1 MIGLWRSL
9 RGELYLLRHRRS
21 VLWMHV
27 GVFLLA
33 ALYVAGAR
41 IKLEI
46 VKAAGGGGIGE
57 VAAWNFWPQF
67 GDGTR
72 AGLFLVEIAT
82 LIFLAGGLPREIS
95 SGAVRD
101 PLARRISRSAFA
113 VSRCVVA
120 IILPLTL
127 FVCAIAGSAGC
138 SALLFD
144 AGDIMSGGEVLFGIE
159 EEGIDLLLYKSMAHA
174 ILPLL
179 ALAMFSVWMSTA
191 FRHGVAGVG
200 VGLAVMLAPSL
211 LHETMGEKA
220 PWLFSDV
227 LPAMGQDSFLKE
239 ANERAAG
246 NADAY
251 PYSFDEIVQI
261 GWISPLPAVALS
273 LVFALLMFRRKQV

>member
-1 MIGLWRSL
+1 MTGLWRSL

-21 VLWMHV
+21 VAWMHF

-33 ALYVAGAR
+33 VLYVAGSR
-41 IKLEI
+41 IKLEM
-46 VKAAGGGGIGE
+46 VKAAGGGGVGE

-101 PLARRISRSAFA
+101 PLARGISRAAFTL
-113 VSRCVVA
+113 SRCIVA

-127 FVCAIAGSAGC
+127 FACAIAGSAV
-138 SALLFD
+138 SASLLFD
-144 AGDIMSGGEVLFGIE
+144 AGDIMSGGDVLFAIE
-159 EEGIDLLLYKSMAHA
+159 DEGIDLLLYKAMAHA

-179 ALAMFSVWMSTA
+179 ALAMFSVWMSTT

-211 LHETMGEKA
+211 LHETMGKNA
-220 PWLFSDV
+220 PWLFADV

-239 ANERAAG
+239 AILRAAG

-251 PYSFDEIVQI
+251 PMSFDEIVRI
-261 GWISPLPAVALS
+261 GWMSPLPALVLS
-273 LVFALLMFRRKQV
+273 LFLALLMFRRKQV